1 MANPSTTGPSGI
13 GSEVLRRVAATDQN
27 ATTSTLLTVREDS
40 IYTVTSIII
49 LDDDSGNNDKI
60 NIFVRIDGST
70 DHYLVR
76 DQPINYRE
84 TFIFNEKFVMTETD
98 ILKVSSDCNTF
109 DVYVSYIDQ
118 EFA

>member
-13 GSEVLRRVAATDQN
+13 GSEVLRRVAVTNIN
-27 ATTSTLLTVREDS
+27 AATSTLLTVREDS
-40 IYTVTSIII
+40 IYTVTSIIF
-49 LDDDSGNNDKI
+49 LDNDSGNNDKI
-60 NIFVRIDGST
+60 DIYVALEGAT

-76 DQPINYRE
+76 SQPINYRE

-98 ILKVSSDCNTF
+98 VLKVWSDCNTY
-109 DVYVSYIDQ
+109 DCYVSYIDQ